1 MFAETSTSGGLV
13 FGIPLSQCVE
23 NDRLTRA
30 TSGASP
36 FRSRGELSVSGD
48 EPTIGRV
55 GSRASFSSLIDA
67 PRGDEVSK
75 FTLYIGRFVLIY
87 TSLTYQ
93 LKAIIIESYLFIN
106 IF

>member
-1 MFAETSTSGGLV
+1 MTRINTSTHSISTASHYLFVESSTSGGLV

-23 NDRLTRA
+23 NDRLSKVA
-30 TSGASP
+30 TGASH

-67 PRGDEVSK
+67 PRGDDVSN
-75 FTLYIGRFVLIY
+75 F
-87 TSLTYQ
+87 
-93 LKAIIIESYLFIN
+93 
-106 IF
+106 